1 MKAWIIKRLFF
12 KIHLIITKYQEENNS
27 VILTLLFKRA
37 KKKTIFKL
45 KKYEKLKVF
54 GLLQFHFRF

>member
-37 KKKTIFKL
+37 KKRLFL
-45 KKYEKLKVF
+45 N
-54 GLLQFHFRF
+54 